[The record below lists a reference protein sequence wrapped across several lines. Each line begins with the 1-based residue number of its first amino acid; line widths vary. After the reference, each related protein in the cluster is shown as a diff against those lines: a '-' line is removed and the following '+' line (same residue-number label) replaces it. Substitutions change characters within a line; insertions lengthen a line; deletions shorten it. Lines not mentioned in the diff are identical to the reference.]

1 MEETV
6 YHIYAEDKCLYNCLR
21 EAEFNH
27 IWSRLQEMGIEELS
41 YEKLPPGIG
50 GVTSINY
57 KEPEGSDSY

>member
-6 YHIYAEDKCLYNCLR
+6 YHIYSTDKCLYNCLK
-21 EAEFNH
+21 ESEFKH
-27 IWSRLQEMGIEELS
+27 IWSRLEEMGMKGLS
-41 YEKLPPGIG
+41 FEKLPPGIG

>member
-6 YHIYAEDKCLYNCLR
+6 YHIYSTDKCLYNCLK
-21 EAEFNH
+21 ESEFNH

-41 YEKLPPGIG
+41 YEKLPPGIWG
-50 GVTSINY
+50 ITSVNY

>member
-6 YHIYAEDKCLYNCLR
+6 YHIYAKDKCLYNCLK
-21 EAEFNH
+21 ESEFKH
-27 IWSRLQEMGIEELS
+27 IWSRLQEMEIAELS

-50 GVTSINY
+50 GVTSIDY

>member
-6 YHIYAEDKCLYNCLR
+6 YHIYSKDKCLYNCLK
-21 EAEFNH
+21 ESEFKH
-27 IWSRLQEMGIEELS
+27 IWNRLEEMEIEELS

-50 GVTSINY
+50 GVTSIDY